1 MSRENL
7 LKRQLKRPDV
17 SCDVSGE
24 GLMIQQLLEG
34 VYDKN
39 EIRDMENQ
47 GEYWVSLPSTEGVS
61 FFNYPDLFFLIFSF
75 KWL

>member
-47 GEYWVSLPSTEGVS
+47 GEY
-61 FFNYPDLFFLIFSF
+61 
-75 KWL
+75 